1 MTWIQIYDVVVE
13 TAIKLGQPEDE
24 FLEEITNKIIDDNG
38 FNLAHDE
45 IQELTEQFFEEEDE

>member
-1 MTWIQIYDVVVE
+1 MTYQQIYDIVVD
-13 TAIKLGQPEDE
+13 TAIKLAQPEDD

-38 FNLAHDE
+38 FNLAEDE

>member
-1 MTWIQIYDVVVE
+1 MTYQQIYDIVVE
-13 TAIKLGQPEDE
+13 TAIKLGHPDDE

-45 IQELTEQFFEEEDE
+45 IEELTEQFFEEEED

>member
-13 TAIKLGQPEDE
+13 TATKLGQPEDD

-38 FNLAHDE
+38 FNLSHAE
-45 IQELTEQFFEEEDE
+45 IEELTEQFFEED